1 LAGVLAPPE
10 SPVNDGTSAGSEGW
24 HILVLTISDLL
35 MDGETFIGDYNMEIA
50 RWKDGLWS
58 AMIPPLYAIVT
69 DRRLILQ
76 PHSRKHHDPAIIPAS
91 YIERIQDFSY
101 QYRNGI
107 ILHLTTGQ
115 KIAVFIPNLRRE
127 EIRRNLH
134 TITAGTTKSKE
145 HTMTL
150 DLGGLQKFIDYVSG
164 L

>member
-1 LAGVLAPPE
+1 
-10 SPVNDGTSAGSEGW
+10 
-24 HILVLTISDLL
+24 

-50 RWKDGLWS
+50 RWKDGHWS

-76 PHSRKHHDPAIIPAS
+76 PHSRKHHDPAIIPAT
-91 YIERIQDFSY
+91 YIKRVQDFTY

-115 KIAVFIPNLRRE
+115 KIAIFIPNLRRE
-127 EIRRNLH
+127 EILRNLH
-134 TITAGTTKSKE
+134 TMTTGASKSKE

-150 DLGGLQKFIDYVSG
+150 DLGGLQKLIEYVSG